1 VIQYKRVKENGIIYQ
16 AENGNAGYDLIS
28 THDIFIPRGS
38 TGVIETGVAVE
49 IPNGFVGII
58 YGRSGLAF
66 KHGIRPFYNGV
77 IDSSYRGELKVK
89 LESAEKDYYVM
100 AGDKIAQLVILP
112 YHNGLL
118 IEVDDLTDTTRGENG
133 FGSSGK

>member
-1 VIQYKRVKENGIIYQ
+1 MLRYKKVVDNAVIHQ
-16 AENGNAGYDLIS
+16 ASDGNAGYDLTS

-38 TGVIETGVAVE
+38 SGIVDTGISVE
-49 IPNGFVGII
+49 IPTGYVGII

-66 KHGIRPFYNGV
+66 KHGVRPFYNGV

-89 LESAEKDYYVM
+89 LESVEKDYYIM
-100 AGDKIAQLVILP
+100 SGDKIAQLVVLP
-112 YHNGLL
+112 YNGGLL
-118 IEVDDLTDTTRGENG
+118 IETENLTDTTRGENG